1 MVWDPSSFFGGT
13 DKASRAF
20 DRSNPA
26 RYAVKAGRASAP
38 PKHFTRTDKTPDTT
52 AASKR
57 AHAQSDR
64 RVPYNKGVVAKT
76 ERTARG

>member
-1 MVWDPSSFFGGT
+1 MVWDPSKFHGGEAA
-13 DKASRAF
+13 ASAAF
-20 DRSNPA
+20 DRSNPS
-26 RYAVKAGRASAP
+26 RYAPKAGRASAQP
-38 PKHFTRTDKTPDTT
+38 RHYTMTDKTPDTT